1 MQPQY
6 PTAPVGLQASP
17 ETAQHLAQALATF
30 LQPLLLW
37 LDATLDKRLVRT
49 FLQTVQAILQFRHR
63 AHGLLLSELGAYL
76 LSPAQAPAGTKRLSN
91 LLHSPKWSATLIER
105 FLWDQADTRLNA
117 LAEAGAEALVIWDES
132 VLEKPESIAAE
143 GLCAVR
149 STKAARLK
157 RIKPGYFNPPG
168 GRPICV
174 PGLHWLALLLLGDKG
189 PPTLALMRWWTT
201 RGLFATDRRSQE
213 QAVLGQCAAAWGQRV
228 LHVFDR
234 GFAGSPWLGQLF
246 AQQTRWLLRWPKGYH
261 LVDTQGRERPA
272 WQIARGRKTWE
283 RGEVWDGRRHRWRVV
298 GMLALPV
305 QHPAYD
311 APLWLV
317 VSRPGKGQTPWYLLT
332 NEPIQ
337 TAADAWRLSRA
348 YGRRWQIEQTW
359 RYSKSELACE
369 SPRLWLWETRRKL
382 LLLASLAYAFLLSL
396 LDETQAPIRAWL
408 LRCWCHRTGK
418 RSRATSTPLYR
429 LRTALSRLWLAFR
442 PALPNWLLPNSG

>member
-17 ETAQHLAQALATF
+17 EMAQRLAQQVELF
-30 LQPLLLW
+30 LHPLLVW
-37 LDATLDKRLVRT
+37 LDASLDKRLVRT
-49 FLQTVQAILQFRHR
+49 FVQTVQAILQFRHR

-76 LSPAQAPAGTKRLSN
+76 LSPAHAPAGTKRLSN
-91 LLHSPKWSATLIER
+91 LLHSPKWAASLIER
-105 FLWDQADTRLNA
+105 FLWDQASRRLTT
-117 LAEAGAEALVIWDES
+117 LEEAGEEALVVWDES
-132 VLEKPESIAAE
+132 VLEKPESLAAE

-174 PGLHWLALLLLGDKG
+174 PGLHWLALLLLGSKG

-201 RGLFATDRRSQE
+201 RGLLATDRRSQE
-213 QAVLGQCAAAWGQRV
+213 QAVLRQCAVAWGQRV

-234 GFAGSPWLGQLF
+234 GFAGSPWLGQLLD
-246 AQQTRWLLRWPKGYH
+246 QQTRWLVRWPKAYH
-261 LVDTQGRERPA
+261 LVDVQGRERTA
-272 WQIARGRKTWE
+272 WQIARGKKTWE
-283 RGEVWDGRRHRWRVV
+283 RGPVWDGRHQRWRVV

-305 QHPAYD
+305 KHPASD
-311 APLWLV
+311 RPLWLV
-317 VSRPGKGQTPWYLLT
+317 ISRPGKGRTPWYLLT
-332 NEPIQ
+332 NEPLQ
-337 TAADAWRLSRA
+337 TAADAWRLIRA

-396 LDETQAPIRAWL
+396 LDEIQAPIRAWL

-418 RSRATSTPLYR
+418 RSRETSTPLYR
-429 LRTALSRLWLAFR
+429 LRTALSR
-442 PALPNWLLPNSG
+442 

>member
-1 MQPQY
+1 M
-6 PTAPVGLQASP
+6 
-17 ETAQHLAQALATF
+17 
-30 LQPLLLW
+30 LLW
-37 LDATLDKRLVRT
+37 LDTSLDKRLVRT

-63 AHGLLLSELGAYL
+63 THGLLLSELGAYL

-91 LLHSPKWSATLIER
+91 LLHSPRWTANLIER
-105 FLWDQADTRLNA
+105 FLWDQADSRLTT
-117 LAEAGAEALVIWDES
+117 LEEAGEEALVVWDER

-143 GLCAVR
+143 GLCAIR
-149 STKAARLK
+149 SMKAARLK

-174 PGLHWLALLLLGDKG
+174 PGLHWLALLVLGHKG

-201 RGLFATDRRSQE
+201 RGTFATDRRSQE
-213 QAVLGQCAAAWGQRV
+213 QAVLRQCAAAWGQRV

-234 GFAGSPWLGQLF
+234 GFAGSPWLGQLLT
-246 AQQTRWLLRWPKGYH
+246 QQTRWLVRWPKDYH
-261 LVDTQGRERPA
+261 LLDAQGRERNA
-272 WQIARGRKTWE
+272 WQIARGKKTWE

-311 APLWLV
+311 TPLWLV

-332 NEPIQ
+332 SEPIR
-337 TAADAWRLSRA
+337 TAADAWRLIRA

-382 LLLASLAYAFLLSL
+382 LLMASLVYAFLLSL
-396 LDETQAPIRAWL
+396 LDESYAPVRAWL

-418 RSRATSTPLYR
+418 RSRETSTPLYR
-429 LRTALSRLWLAFR
+429 LRAALCRLWLAYR
-442 PALPNWLLPNSG
+442 PALPNWLLQNSG